1 MRFTLAVDR
10 LSGHS
15 GLYPGASAGLAANR
29 PALVA
34 RSCLGVFANIA
45 LPIFYTRRFY
55 PLAMHSGSSPEE
67 TLADVARRYD
77 ISLPTEQFDRLEQYC
92 RLLWEWNSKLN
103 LTRHTDYRKFVARDL
118 IDSLAFAEHLEQGE
132 HVLDVG
138 SGGGVPGVVL
148 AILRPD
154 LRIELCDSVGKKARA
169 LKDIVDRLGLNAP
182 VHHARAENILERR
195 GFDTL
200 TIRAIGRLRAV
211 LEWFKPY
218 WGSFKRM
225 LIVKG
230 PGWVEERGEARHY
243 GLMRDLAL
251 RKLKEYPMPGTE
263 SNSVLLQICPKA
275 AIQPGKK
282 SLRR

>member
-1 MRFTLAVDR
+1 MGFGLADDR
-10 LSGHS
+10 LFGAA
-15 GLYPGASAGLAANR
+15 GLPAGPARLPPTGRALMPRSFCGASAR
-29 PALVA
+29 IVI
-34 RSCLGVFANIA
+34 V
-45 LPIFYTRRFY
+45 PIPYRRRFY
-55 PLAMHSGSSPEE
+55 PLAMHSGSSPEQ
-67 TLADVARRYD
+67 TLADVARQYG
-77 ISLPTEQFDRLEQYC
+77 ISLPAEQFDRLEQYC
-92 RLLWEWNSKLN
+92 GLLWQWNSKLN
-103 LTRHTDYRKFVARDL
+103 LTRHTDYQKFVTRDL
-118 IDSLAFAEHLEQGE
+118 VDSLAFAECLERGE

-138 SGGGVPGVVL
+138 TGGGVPGVVL
-148 AILRPD
+148 AVLRPD

-169 LKDIVDRLGLNAP
+169 VADIVQRLGLDVP
-182 VHHARAENILERR
+182 VHHARAENLLQQRS
-195 GFDTL
+195 FDTL

-251 RKLKEYPMPGTE
+251 RKLKVYRMPGTE

-275 AIQPGKK
+275 AIQQKGKG
-282 SLRR
+282 

>member
-1 MRFTLAVDR
+1 M
-10 LSGHS
+10 
-15 GLYPGASAGLAANR
+15 
-29 PALVA
+29 
-34 RSCLGVFANIA
+34 I
-45 LPIFYTRRFY
+45 
-55 PLAMHSGSSPEE
+55 SGSGPDE

-77 ISLPTEQFDRLEQYC
+77 IYLPAEQLDRLEQYC

-103 LTRHTDYRKFVARDL
+103 LTRHTDYQKFVTRDL
-118 IDSLAFAEHLEQGE
+118 IDTLAFAEHLGQGE

-148 AILRPD
+148 AILRPE

-169 LKDIVDRLGLNAP
+169 LTDIVARLGLDTP

-211 LEWFKPY
+211 LQWFKPY

-230 PGWVEERGEARHY
+230 PGWVQERGEARHY

-251 RKLKEYPMPGTE
+251 RKLKEYPMPGTQ

-275 AIQPGKK
+275 AIQPRNNSFKQ
-282 SLRR
+282 